1 MLTLKQRQERAAR
14 RVARIAARHMAIRSA
29 ACTNH
34 ERSEV
39 MKKDQVKIGGT
50 YVAKVSDRLT
60 TVRITGES
68 RYGGWDAVNT
78 KTGKA
83 IRIKS
88 AQRLRGPAALTRA
101 EVQAA
106 KTAVAAHVGAGAKPA
121 AGSAKDA
128 KVASALAEEKLSPGA
143 KADLAKVREAAAKP
157 DPALDKALA
166 DAGKAKAEKKAR
178 AKGPKKASLLD
189 LAAEVLAKAGKPMGC
204 KEIVEQVLKSGRW
217 TTKGKTPPA
226 TLYSAIIREIATKGK
241 ASRFRKTD
249 RGQFAATGT
258 KVA

>member
-14 RVARIAARHMAIRSA
+14 RAARIAARHEAIRQA
-29 ACTNH
+29 ACQDKEGSTI
-34 ERSEV
+34 
-39 MKKDQVKIGGT
+39 MKKTGT
-50 YVAKVSDRLT
+50 KVA
-60 TVRITGES
+60 G
-68 RYGGWDAVNT
+68 T
-78 KTGKA
+78 KKAPATPTSAHGAAGKA
-83 IRIKS
+83 
-88 AQRLRGPAALTRA
+88 PAGKDAK
-101 EVQAA
+101 AA
-106 KTAVAAHVGAGAKPA
+106 KGAKPA
-121 AGSAKDA
+121 AT
-128 KVASALAEEKLSPGA
+128 ALAEDKLSPGA
-143 KADLAKVREAAAKP
+143 KADLAKVREAATKP

-204 KEIVEQVLKSGRW
+204 KEIVEQVLKGGQW
-217 TTKGKTPPA
+217 QTKGKTPAA

-258 KVA
+258 KDA